1 MIPLSLII
9 RQAVRY
15 LRDKGFKELECGESE
30 AKLVDKNGKRV
41 LIRLLKTVKEDQM
54 EKAYGSLVKES
65 RGYDIVYCVVTPFG
79 KSLLE
84 RLGLVG
90 KEGIGV
96 LLVHNCV
103 PDENSP
109 VVEEVCKPKVRCSLV
124 KPPSTQRQKVN
135 MAQAEGLIEL
145 VLSKLF
151 EEVRRLSVENV
162 KIVREVVKE
171 LELER
176 LKLTD
181 LVISKVVRELA
192 DEVRRLRDEVN
203 RLTAKPQTQIA
214 TIPILIGAVG
224 KPLTEQQPSPYQP
237 YSSQYS
243 TPSQVTPVIP
253 LEQGEKFKRT
263 HERPSSVGKT
273 GSKETVSKPVPIQ
286 IQAESDVEGVDER
299 WRRWLE
305 NPDLPEYAVNNPW
318 AEILASRGR

>member
-1 MIPLSLII
+1 MTKVI
-9 RQAVRY
+9 AVTGGKGGTGKTLLAVNLAFILNEIGRT
-15 LRDKGFKELECGESE
+15 LLVDADVDNPCSKGF
-30 AKLVDKNGKRV
+30 
-41 LIRLLKTVKEDQM
+41 VK
-54 EKAYGSLVKES
+54 S
-65 RGYDIVYCVVTPFG
+65 
-79 KSLLE
+79 
-84 RLGLVG
+84 
-90 KEGIGV
+90 
-96 LLVHNCV
+96 
-103 PDENSP
+103 
-109 VVEEVCKPKVRCSLV
+109 KPTS
-124 KPPSTQRQKVN
+124 
-135 MAQAEGLIEL
+135 
-145 VLSKLF
+145 
-151 EEVRRLSVENV
+151 
-162 KIVREVVKE
+162 REVVKE

-305 NPDLPEYAVNNPW
+305 
-318 AEILASRGR
+318 ILF